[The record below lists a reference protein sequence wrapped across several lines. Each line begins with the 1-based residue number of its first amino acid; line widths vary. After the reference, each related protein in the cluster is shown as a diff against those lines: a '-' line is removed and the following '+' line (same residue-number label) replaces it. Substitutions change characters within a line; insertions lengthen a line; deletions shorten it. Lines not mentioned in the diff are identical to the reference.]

1 MCIVPNRRRTRFLGD
16 NGFVQAGRSGVNT
29 FMSTQSK
36 KKRAPQFSLTN
47 FIIVILVTIALFLI
61 VDFGCRAATNYRI
74 NNESQRLRD
83 GVADLRARHEMLRKR
98 LEYVQGDAYVEEIA
112 RTQLKWTRPGETVV
126 VVVTPAGTPPD
137 PVSGVAPLPDRLS
150 APQSDWLP
158 WWFLFFDTVPPTD
171 VF

>member
-1 MCIVPNRRRTRFLGD
+1 M
-16 NGFVQAGRSGVNT
+16 QASRSDVNT

-36 KKRAPQFSLTN
+36 KRRAPQFSLTN
-47 FIIVILVTIALFLI
+47 FLIVILVTIALFLI

-74 NNESQRLRD
+74 NNESERLRD
-83 GVADLRARHEMLRKR
+83 GVADIRARHEMLRKR

-137 PVSGVAPLPDRLS
+137 SVSAVVPLPDSLS

-171 VF
+171 IF